1 MKNKGFCDKIVT
13 GDFMRLRNVKNKE
26 KIMDESNYLIRDP
39 FPYCGK
45 WKEVFSNNNPIYIE
59 IGMGKGQFIIKNAI
73 MHPENNYIGIEKYD
87 SVIVKAL
94 QKIPSDITN
103 LRMIRGDA
111 NRIDEMFH
119 KEINHIYLNFSDP
132 WPKVRHHNR
141 RLSSKIFLDKYENIF
156 KSDKVIEMRTDNQ
169 DLFEYSLVSF
179 SESNYILNEVN
190 LDLHKEEIPEAT
202 TEYED
207 KFSNKGCP
215 IYYVQCSKK

>member
-1 MKNKGFCDKIVT
+1 MKYIVFCDKIVL

-26 KIMDESNYLIRDP
+26 KIMDESLYLIRDP

-45 WKEVFSNNNPIYIE
+45 WKDVFSNNNPIYIE

-73 MHPENNYIGIEKYD
+73 LHPENNYIGIEKYD

-94 QKIPSDITN
+94 QKIPKDITN

-111 NRIDEMFH
+111 HRIDEMFN
-119 KEINHIYLNFSDP
+119 KEIDHIYLNFSDP

-141 RLSSKIFLDKYENIF
+141 RLSSKIFLDKYESIF
-156 KSDKVIEMRTDNQ
+156 KSNKIIEMRTDNK

-179 SESNYILNEVN
+179 SESNYVLNEVS
-190 LDLHKEEIPEAT
+190 LDLHEKEIPQVT